1 MKFNY
6 GSFRNG
12 IYTKRVMFSKA
23 VIWKDRQLSLREE
36 IIDRIRT
43 ERIELIVFVD
53 EYKNERWIFKVDK
66 VLETMVKKSVGQE
79 VQYYFPIE
87 LAKRVQIVPTV
98 KPKVIFDD
106 STGIAYVGVDHALP
120 QESKTVQTKKDPQI
134 ALL

>member
-6 GSFRNG
+6 GHFRNG
-12 IYTKRVMFSKA
+12 IYTKRVRLSKA

-43 ERIELIVFVD
+43 EGIQLIVFVD
-53 EYKNERWIFKVDK
+53 EYKNERWIFKSDK

-98 KPKVIFDD
+98 KQNIVFDD
-106 STGIAYVGVDHALP
+106 EKNIAYVGVDLAMG
-120 QESKTVQTKKDPQI
+120 ESKTVVIKKDPQI